1 MDGRKNNRGTK
12 GNKGG
17 RPPKVEEEKQA
28 YIFTQALKRL
38 TNEEEDDEA
47 KICFLMDFAQETVG
61 RKFIAEHVFGKPKET
76 SENTILSG
84 DNTPLII
91 MKPTKKDD

>member
-1 MDGRKNNRGTK
+1 MDGRRNNKGTK

-17 RPPKVEEEKQA
+17 RPSKKDEEKQS

-38 TNEEEDDEA
+38 TNEDEEDEA

-61 RKFIAEHVFGKPKET
+61 RKFIAEHVFGKPKEI
-76 SENTILSG
+76 SENTILG
-84 DNTPLII
+84 DSKPII
-91 MKPTKKDD
+91 VLGKKPD